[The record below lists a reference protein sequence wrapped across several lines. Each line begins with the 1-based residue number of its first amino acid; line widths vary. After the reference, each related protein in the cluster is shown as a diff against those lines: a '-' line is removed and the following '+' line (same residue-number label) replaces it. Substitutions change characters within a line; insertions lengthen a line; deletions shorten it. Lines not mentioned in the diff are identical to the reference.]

1 MGEVL
6 SFSTVQLMGMIMMM
20 MITMIRLKSMMMM
33 LLLMMEIAM
42 TLTKVGSKFWPCQS
56 SIPVDQMMAA
66 PE

>member
-1 MGEVL
+1 MV
-6 SFSTVQLMGMIMMM
+6 MIM